1 MVKLYKYLSKILIK
15 LNQMIDSEKRTSR
28 DPSMQSLDERSPN
41 RKRGR
46 PRKETLQKKVRQ
58 TITLDPG
65 AWDRLCQLA
74 KTHGYD
80 SGSTFINDLGV
91 KVAVSQERSELDRSE
106 VPAIDRLLS
115 CGDPPSSRLWS
126 VFSFIRTISLYLG
139 LINHPYE
146 NESLIENTARQA
158 MTVLCLR
165 SFLEPDNH
173 VSNITGYTNWISWHI
188 LQAKAGIEESQID
201 PLQLNSLLPQSDNI
215 EPFIWHHVNAIELLR
230 ANSFGDYQIF
240 QMAMMERLSGRQ
252 IALLLRL
259 REHDINPADSLNRI
273 KNVMHVLRLAW
284 HDEASKKETPRKIK
298 DKWKKDAEY
307 VLKVSQRYL
316 ELIRNKNLKNNKE
329 AREQIELILLSSIR
343 MPLLDV
349 FIREIDHAF
358 GHQISGDFEKYNY
371 YQEELRR
378 KLYYGE
384 KELIEYFSENVLKL
398 KKRLAFAGS
407 TRRDIYDTFM
417 KFIQEE
423 NNCDLSKEY
432 LFDLR
437 NYVFG
442 PRSYILS
449 PNNESIHEALVDV
462 YAHLFKFQHLP
473 WEEIPSDM
481 LNNSTTKLVG
491 GCIENN
497 KGELMCGYSK

>member
-1 MVKLYKYLSKILIK
+1 
-15 LNQMIDSEKRTSR
+15 MIDSDKGTPR
-28 DPSMQSLDERSPN
+28 DLNMQSLDERSPN

-46 PRKETLQKKVRQ
+46 PRKEAIQKKVRQ

-91 KVAVSQERSELDRSE
+91 KVAISPERSELDRSE
-106 VPAIDRLLS
+106 VPAIGRLLS

-126 VFSFIRTISLYLG
+126 VFSFIRTIALHLG

-146 NESLIENTARQA
+146 NESLIEDTARRA

-188 LQAKAGIEESQID
+188 LQAKAGIEETQIE
-201 PLQLNSLLPQSDNI
+201 PLQLNSLLPQSDTI

-252 IALLLRL
+252 IDLILRL
-259 REHDINPADSLNRI
+259 REHDVNPVDSLNRV
-273 KNVMHVLRLAW
+273 KNVMHTLRLAW
-284 HDEASKKETPRKIK
+284 HDEASKKETPKKIK

-307 VLKVSQRYL
+307 ILKVSQRYL
-316 ELIRNKNLKNNKE
+316 ELIRNKNLRNDKE
-329 AREQIELILLSSIR
+329 AREQLELILLSSIR

-349 FIREIDHAF
+349 FIREIDNAY
-358 GHQISGDFEKYNY
+358 GHQLSGNLEKYNY
-371 YQEELRR
+371 YQEELRH
-378 KLYYGE
+378 KLYSVDKGLLE
-384 KELIEYFSENVLKL
+384 HFSENVLKV
-398 KKRLAFAGS
+398 KKKLAFAGS

-417 KFIQEE
+417 KLIQEE
-423 NNCDLSKEY
+423 NNCRLLKEY

-437 NYVFG
+437 SYVFS

-449 PNNESIHEALVDV
+449 PNNESIHEALGDV
-462 YAHLFKFQHLP
+462 CAHLFKFQHLP
-473 WEEIPSDM
+473 WEEISPEM

-491 GCIENN
+491 GCIES
-497 KGELMCGYSK
+497 KGELRCGYSK

>member
-1 MVKLYKYLSKILIK
+1 
-15 LNQMIDSEKRTSR
+15 MIDSAKETPR
-28 DPSMQSLDERSPN
+28 DLNMQSLDERSPN

-46 PRKETLQKKVRQ
+46 PRKEAIQKKVRQ

-91 KVAVSQERSELDRSE
+91 KVTVSPEKRELDRSE

-126 VFSFIRTISLYLG
+126 VFSFIRTVSLNLG

-146 NESLIENTARQA
+146 NETLIEDTARQA
-158 MTVLCLR
+158 MTILCLR

-173 VSNITGYTNWISWHI
+173 VNNITGYTNWISWHI
-188 LQAKAGIEESQID
+188 LQAKAGIEEAQVD
-201 PLQLNSLLPQSDNI
+201 PLQLNSQLPQSDNI
-215 EPFIWHHVNAIELLR
+215 EPFIWQHVNAIELLR

-259 REHDINPADSLNRI
+259 REHDTNSIDPLNRI

-298 DKWKKDAEY
+298 ERWKKDAEY
-307 VLKVSQRYL
+307 ILKISQQYL
-316 ELIRNKNLKNNKE
+316 DLIRNKNLRSNKE
-329 AREQIELILLSSIR
+329 AREQIEIILLSSIR

-349 FIREIDHAF
+349 FIREIDHAY
-358 GHQISGDFEKYNY
+358 GHQLSGNLEKYNY
-371 YQEELRR
+371 YQKELRHN
-378 KLYYGE
+378 LYSGE
-384 KELIEYFSENVLKL
+384 KELVEHFSDNVSKI

-407 TRRDIYDTFM
+407 TRRDIYATFM
-417 KFIQEE
+417 NFIQEE
-423 NNCDLSKEY
+423 NNCCLSKDY

-437 NYVFG
+437 SFVFG

-449 PNNESIHEALVDV
+449 PDNDSIHEGLVDV

-473 WEEIPSDM
+473 WEEISPDK

-491 GCIENN
+491 GCIENEG
-497 KGELMCGYSK
+497 KLMCGYSK